1 MATFRENLQDL
12 KQGGT
17 PGVKALKFLS
27 DPGSE
32 DRAILREVW
41 PGLPLDRRIRI
52 VDALVD
58 IIEDN
63 IDFDF
68 RHVFLIALE
77 DSNADVRRSAI
88 EGLVEDTSSL
98 LMGRLVN
105 ILRNDSG
112 PVRARGRRYLPGP
125 LYLPGGMQ

>member
-1 MATFRENLQDL
+1 MDRKRTEKMATFREKLQSL
-12 KQGGT
+12 KQGEA
-17 PGVKALKFLS
+17 PGVKSLKFLS
-27 DPGSE
+27 DLSSE
-32 DRAILREVW
+32 DRATLREVW

-77 DSNADVRRSAI
+77 DSDADVRRGAI

-98 LMGRLVN
+98 LMGRLIN
-105 ILRNDSG
+105 ILRRD
-112 PVRARGRRYLPGP
+112 PDQYVRE
-125 LYLPGGMQ
+125 